1 MRPCAAQPERS
12 TTLVPVFPSIV
23 GFKRHAL
30 CSVIDLSKRHGIRT
44 MFRSLLPLL
53 IAALPGVCLPAI
65 AAAEEQLAL
74 FSTDGSRQ
82 TQYRSP
88 TPPSIDGPQP
98 LDTAARSDNRRV
110 GKNCLSQC

>member
-23 GFKRHAL
+23 GFKRQAL

-74 FSTDGSRQ
+74 FST
-82 TQYRSP
+82 
-88 TPPSIDGPQP
+88 
-98 LDTAARSDNRRV
+98 ARSDERRV
-110 GKNCLSQC
+110 GKECVRKCRSRWSPYHQKKKHNI